1 MVWGGIRPPRDGLG
15 QRLTRTFWIGPAA
28 MWSPILTG
36 AYLAIHFDALP
47 RPVTGTIHQAGTLHG
62 SHTPP
67 LSAQNL
73 PFGAPAT

>member
-1 MVWGGIRPPRDGLG
+1 MVWGEIRPPRNRLG

-36 AYLAIHFDALP
+36 AYVAIHFDALP

-73 PFGAPAT
+73 PFGTPAT